1 MLTAE
6 HREKI
11 KYLSQYQYLN
21 KEIDRKIESLE
32 FWKNKILNI
41 TGTLSDMPK
50 SNKRSDTIA
59 TGIATINDI
68 EKEINE
74 EIKKLNS
81 YLEKCYYSK
90 LNEKYTKEIDLLRL
104 RNDELIIQIEILKME
119 MRNIISE
126 RKEIAKEIK
135 DFNDIIG
142 MKPELEDH
150 SNEPI
155 EGR

>member
-1 MLTAE
+1 MLAAE

-21 KEIDRKIESLE
+21 KEIDRKIQTLE

-68 EKEINE
+68 EKEIN
-74 EIKKLNS
+74 
-81 YLEKCYYSK
+81 
-90 LNEKYTKEIDLLRL
+90 KEID
-104 RNDELIIQIEILKME
+104 ELIEL
-119 MRNIISE
+119 
-126 RKEIAKEIK
+126 RKEIEQKINAVDDPKLRELLKCRYLDCKSWEEIAYKNNITWRHVYRLHEKALDEIK
-135 DFNDIIG
+135 I
-142 MKPELEDH
+142 
-150 SNEPI
+150 
-155 EGR
+155 

>member
-32 FWKNKILNI
+32 FWRNKILNI

-59 TGIATINDI
+59 DGIATINDI
-68 EKEINE
+68 EKTINQEI
-74 EIKKLNS
+74 
-81 YLEKCYYSK
+81 
-90 LNEKYTKEIDLLRL
+90 
-104 RNDELIIQIEILKME
+104 DELIEL
-119 MRNIISE
+119 
-126 RKEIAKEIK
+126 RKEIEDKINAVDDPKLRELLKCRYLDCKSWEEIAYKNNITWRHVYRLHEKALDEIK
-135 DFNDIIG
+135 I
-142 MKPELEDH
+142 
-150 SNEPI
+150 
-155 EGR
+155 

>member
-11 KYLSQYQYLN
+11 KYLSQYKYLN

-41 TGTLSDMPK
+41 TSALSDMPK

-59 TGIATINDI
+59 TGIATINDL

-74 EIKKLNS
+74 EIDKLI
-81 YLEKCYYSK
+81 K
-90 LNEKYTKEIDLLRL
+90 L
-104 RNDELIIQIEILKME
+104 
-119 MRNIISE
+119 
-126 RKEIAKEIK
+126 RKEIEDKINAVEEPRLRELLKCRYLDCKSWEEIAYKNNITWRHVYRLHEKALDEIK
-135 DFNDIIG
+135 I
-142 MKPELEDH
+142 
-150 SNEPI
+150 
-155 EGR
+155 

>member
-21 KEIDRKIESLE
+21 KEIDRKIHTLE
-32 FWKNKILNI
+32 FWRNKILNI

-68 EKEINE
+68 EEEIN
-74 EIKKLNS
+74 
-81 YLEKCYYSK
+81 
-90 LNEKYTKEIDLLRL
+90 KEID
-104 RNDELIIQIEILKME
+104 ELIELRKEIENKINAVDNPKLREILKCRYLDCKSWE
-119 MRNIISE
+119 
-126 RKEIAKEIK
+126 EIAYKNNITWRHVYRLHEKALDEIK
-135 DFNDIIG
+135 I
-142 MKPELEDH
+142 
-150 SNEPI
+150 
-155 EGR
+155 

>member
-21 KEIDRKIESLE
+21 KEIDRKIQTLE
-32 FWKNKILNI
+32 FWRNKILNI

-68 EKEINE
+68 EEEIN
-74 EIKKLNS
+74 
-81 YLEKCYYSK
+81 
-90 LNEKYTKEIDLLRL
+90 KEIDKLI
-104 RNDELIIQIEILKME
+104 EL
-119 MRNIISE
+119 
-126 RKEIAKEIK
+126 RKEIEDKINAVDNPKLRELLKCRYLDCKSWEEIAYKNNITWRHVYRLHEKALDEIK
-135 DFNDIIG
+135 I
-142 MKPELEDH
+142 
-150 SNEPI
+150 
-155 EGR
+155 

>member
-21 KEIDRKIESLE
+21 KEIDRKIQALE

-59 TGIATINDI
+59 TGIATINDT
-68 EKEINE
+68 EKEIN
-74 EIKKLNS
+74 
-81 YLEKCYYSK
+81 
-90 LNEKYTKEIDLLRL
+90 KEID
-104 RNDELIIQIEILKME
+104 ELIEL
-119 MRNIISE
+119 
-126 RKEIAKEIK
+126 RKEIEQKINAVDDPKLMALLKCRYLDCKSWEEIAYKNNITWRHVYRLHEKALDEIK
-135 DFNDIIG
+135 I
-142 MKPELEDH
+142 
-150 SNEPI
+150 
-155 EGR
+155 

>member
-11 KYLSQYQYLN
+11 KYLNQYRYLN

-32 FWKNKILNI
+32 FWRNKILNI

-68 EKEINE
+68 EKEIN
-74 EIKKLNS
+74 
-81 YLEKCYYSK
+81 
-90 LNEKYTKEIDLLRL
+90 KEID
-104 RNDELIIQIEILKME
+104 ELIEL
-119 MRNIISE
+119 
-126 RKEIAKEIK
+126 RKEIEDKINAVDDPKLRELLKCRYLDCKSWEEIAYKNNITWRHVYRLHEKALDEIK
-135 DFNDIIG
+135 I
-142 MKPELEDH
+142 
-150 SNEPI
+150 
-155 EGR
+155 

>member
-11 KYLSQYQYLN
+11 KYLSQYKYLN

-41 TGTLSDMPK
+41 TSTLSDMPK

-68 EKEINE
+68 EEEIN
-74 EIKKLNS
+74 
-81 YLEKCYYSK
+81 
-90 LNEKYTKEIDLLRL
+90 KEID
-104 RNDELIIQIEILKME
+104 ELIELRKEIEDKINAVDNPKLREILKCRYLDCKSWE
-119 MRNIISE
+119 
-126 RKEIAKEIK
+126 EIAYKNNITWRHVYRLHEKALDEIK
-135 DFNDIIG
+135 I
-142 MKPELEDH
+142 
-150 SNEPI
+150 
-155 EGR
+155 

>member
-21 KEIDRKIESLE
+21 KEIDRKIQTLE

-68 EKEINE
+68 EEEIN
-74 EIKKLNS
+74 
-81 YLEKCYYSK
+81 
-90 LNEKYTKEIDLLRL
+90 KEID
-104 RNDELIIQIEILKME
+104 ELIELRKEIENKINAVNNPKLREILKCRYLDCKSWE
-119 MRNIISE
+119 
-126 RKEIAKEIK
+126 EIAYKNNITWRHVYRLHEKALDEIK
-135 DFNDIIG
+135 I
-142 MKPELEDH
+142 
-150 SNEPI
+150 
-155 EGR
+155 

>member
-32 FWKNKILNI
+32 FWKNKILNV
-41 TGTLSDMPK
+41 TSTLSDMPK

-68 EKEINE
+68 EEEIN
-74 EIKKLNS
+74 
-81 YLEKCYYSK
+81 
-90 LNEKYTKEIDLLRL
+90 KEID
-104 RNDELIIQIEILKME
+104 ELIELRKEIENKINAVDNPKLREILKCRYLDCKSWE
-119 MRNIISE
+119 
-126 RKEIAKEIK
+126 EIAYKNNITWRHVYRLHEKALDEIK
-135 DFNDIIG
+135 I
-142 MKPELEDH
+142 
-150 SNEPI
+150 
-155 EGR
+155 

>member
-74 EIKKLNS
+74 EIDKLI
-81 YLEKCYYSK
+81 K
-90 LNEKYTKEIDLLRL
+90 LRKEIEDKINAVDNPKLR
-104 RNDELIIQIEILKME
+104 EILKCRYLDCKSWE
-119 MRNIISE
+119 
-126 RKEIAKEIK
+126 EIAYKNNITWRHVYRLHEKALDEIK
-135 DFNDIIG
+135 I
-142 MKPELEDH
+142 
-150 SNEPI
+150 
-155 EGR
+155 